1 MSGSLTAV
9 APFGTSDFAPVGFT
23 VNRPTFRAKSLKRG
37 TECRLSNSWSTVR
50 KVRSM
55 DRSALRLFEH
65 LQSLRL
71 VTKTDI
77 NFGKLGK

>member
-1 MSGSLTAV
+1 MQAVEFVVDRKESQEHGSV
-9 APFGTSDFAPVGFT
+9 
-23 VNRPTFRAKSLKRG
+23 
-37 TECRLSNSWSTVR
+37 CI
-50 KVRSM
+50 
-55 DRSALRLFEH
+55 RLFEH